1 MNQIEKALQVAFK
14 AHDGQVD
21 KAGNPYIF
29 HPLTVALSENLE
41 TETQK
46 VVAILHDVVED
57 SDITFYDLEN
67 MGFNEEVLN
76 ALKLLTRDENSEYYH
91 YIREIRNSGNH
102 NAYWVKFSD
111 LEHNMDISRIP
122 EPTEKDYMR
131 LEKYKK
137 SMDILVRNIE

>member
-1 MNQIEKALQVAFK
+1 MNQIEKALQIAFK
-14 AHDGQVD
+14 AHEGQVD

-57 SDITFYDLEN
+57 SDITFCELEN

-76 ALKLLTRDENSEYYH
+76 ALKLLTRGEDSEYFY
-91 YIREIRNSGNH
+91 YIRKIRDSGNH

-111 LEHNMDISRIP
+111 LEHNMDLSRIL
-122 EPTEKDYMR
+122 EPTDKDYRR

-137 SMDILVRNIE
+137 AMDILVRDIE